1 MASEDVQINTMTT
14 IQNLLPHIG
23 STAHEYLTLVP
34 SLFSSFYGNRPR
46 TILCSVYEKMCVGN
60 EKISKISEYVS
71 ALNSWDAKYLE
82 EPNYERRLAA
92 FRSIGVSLV
101 EDVWDI
107 EMILPILHNCFFFV
121 NRSSDMSL
129 RDASSSCIEAIVRMV
144 ASKTTEDQT
153 LFDEVILKSIIPS
166 IVQGL
171 KLKNSVSMAN

>member
-1 MASEDVQINTMTT
+1 
-14 IQNLLPHIG
+14 
-23 STAHEYLTLVP
+23 
-34 SLFSSFYGNRPR
+34 
-46 TILCSVYEKMCVGN
+46 MCVGN